1 MKPSVTTFSALE
13 LAEYFRVD
21 RQTVYRWRNT
31 GKLPKGI
38 LIGQRIRRWPLDQ
51 LINHSIELRVALK
64 PLTSKYFV
72 AQNDNHA
79 K

>member
-1 MKPSVTTFSALE
+1 MKPSVTTLSALE

-21 RQTVYRWRNT
+21 RQTVYRWRNS
-31 GKLPKGI
+31 GRLPEGI

-64 PLTSKYFV
+64 PLTSQQFH
-72 AQNDNHA
+72 AQNDNQSS
-79 K
+79 